1 MQWRRPVVAAIS
13 SGGGGSGRIW
23 VLGFDFGGRK
33 GWVLGL
39 GEGDA
44 IVWEEK
50 RDFKEASVLGL
61 GFEQVSVL

>member
-1 MQWRRPVVAAIS
+1 MLWRRHVVAAIRS
-13 SGGGGSGRIW
+13 GGSGRIW
-23 VLGFDFGGRK
+23 VLGFDFEGRK

-44 IVWEEK
+44 SVWEEK

-61 GFEQVSVL
+61 GFEEVSVL

>member
-1 MQWRRPVVAAIS
+1 MQWQWPVVAAIR

-39 GEGDA
+39 GEGD
-44 IVWEEK
+44 VSMWEEK
-50 RDFKEASVLGL
+50 RDFEEVLVLGL
-61 GFEQVSVL
+61 GFEEVPVL